1 MVVRFRDAREI
12 RFGERPPWQSLHS
25 YRQQMTIKDAYGAN
39 VAFKTKPGRMAN
51 LVASRFLGE
60 VGPAAPKP
68 IAGGA

>member
-1 MVVRFRDAREI
+1 
-12 RFGERPPWQSLHS
+12 
-25 YRQQMTIKDAYGAN
+25 MTINDAYGAN